1 MLCFRRRIRRID
13 KYRVVLDPNIN
24 FPSYRSR
31 FTYYFFIVWLIL
43 RLQFS
48 KKWSELYSDA
58 IFTFIIVWKLS
69 LLVTDFKT
77 VVSNPITMLYFNGGT
92 TGVYLGVIAASLQ
105 LWRKRQSLQ
114 LEEQDMI
121 ACSWAII
128 LTQSIYQMLAVLLND
143 NNTSSEVITLAVLS
157 VVTLVILWKLMAV
170 KQALLLY
177 TISYLIVAFLQPF
190 GIWQTAVAVSLILL
204 CLGLIIQHKRINV
217 GGKK

>member
-1 MLCFRRRIRRID
+1 M
-13 KYRVVLDPNIN
+13 
-24 FPSYRSR
+24 
-31 FTYYFFIVWLIL
+31 WLIL

-77 VVSNPITMLYFNGGT
+77 VVNNPITLLYFNGGT
-92 TGVYLGVIAASLQ
+92 MGVLLGVIVASLQ
-105 LWRKRQSLQ
+105 ILRKRQSIQ
-114 LEEQDMI
+114 LEEQEMI
-121 ACSWAII
+121 AGSWAII

-157 VVTLVILWKLMAV
+157 VVTLVILWRLVAV
-170 KQALLLY
+170 KQALILY
-177 TISYLIVAFLQPF
+177 TISYLIVAILQPL
-190 GIWQTAVAVSLILL
+190 GIGQTAVGVSVILL
-204 CLGLIIQHKRINV
+204 CLGLTIQHERINV

>member
-1 MLCFRRRIRRID
+1 MINTEWYSIRTLTLPATAVALLI
-13 KYRVVLDPNIN
+13 
-24 FPSYRSR
+24 
-31 FTYYFFIVWLIL
+31 TFFIVWLIL

-77 VVSNPITMLYFNGGT
+77 VVNNPITLLYFNGGT
-92 TGVYLGVIAASLQ
+92 MGVLLGVIVASLQ
-105 LWRKRQSLQ
+105 ILRKRQSIQ
-114 LEEQDMI
+114 LEEQEMV
-121 ACSWAII
+121 AGSWAII

-157 VVTLVILWKLMAV
+157 VVTLVILWRLVAV
-170 KQALLLY
+170 KQALILY
-177 TISYLIVAFLQPF
+177 TISYLIVAILQPL
-190 GIWQTAVAVSLILL
+190 GIGQTAVGVSVILL
-204 CLGLIIQHKRINV
+204 CLGLTIQHERINV

>member
-1 MLCFRRRIRRID
+1 MINTEWYSIRTLTLPATAVALLI
-13 KYRVVLDPNIN
+13 
-24 FPSYRSR
+24 
-31 FTYYFFIVWLIL
+31 TFFIVWLIL

-77 VVSNPITMLYFNGGT
+77 VVNNPITLLYFNGGT
-92 TGVYLGVIAASLQ
+92 MGVLLGVIVASLQ
-105 LWRKRQSLQ
+105 ILRKRQSIQ
-114 LEEQDMI
+114 LEEQEMI
-121 ACSWAII
+121 AGSWAII

-157 VVTLVILWKLMAV
+157 VVTLVILWRLVAV
-170 KQALLLY
+170 KQALILY
-177 TISYLIVAFLQPF
+177 TISYLIVAILQPL
-190 GIWQTAVAVSLILL
+190 GIGQTAVGVSVILL
-204 CLGLIIQHKRINV
+204 CLGLTIQHERINV

>member
-1 MLCFRRRIRRID
+1 M
-13 KYRVVLDPNIN
+13 
-24 FPSYRSR
+24 
-31 FTYYFFIVWLIL
+31 
-43 RLQFS
+43 
-48 KKWSELYSDA
+48 
-58 IFTFIIVWKLS
+58 
-69 LLVTDFKT
+69 LVTDFKT